1 VDRPHGGTPSRTFRL
16 AMKRAIDVV
25 AAGSALLVL
34 SPVLLLVAIAVL
46 VAQGRPVLFRHTR
59 PGLHGQPFALVKF
72 RTMRPPRPGEI
83 WHATDEER
91 VTRLGRFL
99 RESSLDELPE
109 LWNVLRGDLSL
120 VGPRPLLMEYL
131 DAYTP
136 EQHRRHDLRPGL
148 TSWAAVNG
156 RHFLPFADR
165 MALDVWYIDNWSLH
179 LDARILVRTLE
190 AVVRRKDVAV
200 TEDSLGLGFPLP
212 PVPAPAA
219 ESAPDRAAPEQ
230 PGGSS

>member
-1 VDRPHGGTPSRTFRL
+1 MDRPHGGTPSRALRL
-16 AMKRAIDVV
+16 AIKRVVDVM

-34 SPVLLLVAIAVL
+34 SPVLLLVAVAVL
-46 VAQGRPVLFRHTR
+46 VTQGRPVLFRHTR
-59 PGLHGQPFALVKF
+59 PGLHDQPFALVKF
-72 RTMRPPRPGEI
+72 RTMRPPRPGEV
-83 WHATDEER
+83 WYVTDEER
-91 VTRLGRFL
+91 VSRLGRFL

-148 TSWAAVNG
+148 TGWAAVNG

-165 MALDVWYIDNWSLH
+165 VALDVWYVDNWNLR
-179 LDARILVRTLE
+179 LDARIVVRTLVD
-190 AVVRRKDVAV
+190 VVRRNNVAV
-200 TEDSLGLGFPLP
+200 TEDSLELGFPLP
-212 PVPAPAA
+212 PVPPPAP
-219 ESAPDRAAPEQ
+219 ESAPDRTEPK
-230 PGGSS
+230 PSGG